1 MKNDGLRKK
10 QDLIQEYYFKLQD
23 LASEKTAITKT
34 INVMKERFE
43 ELIKVEE
50 DLDQL
55 CLFENMDE
63 FLKERS
69 QKVLGVKNS

>member
-69 QKVLGVKNS
+69 QKVLGVKTS

>member
-1 MKNDGLRKK
+1 MKNNGLRKK

-23 LASEKTAITKT
+23 LASEKSAITKT

-43 ELIKVEE
+43 ELIKAEE

-55 CLFENMDE
+55 CLFENMDD
-63 FLKERS
+63 FLRERE
-69 QKVLGVKNS
+69 QKLIGQKPA